1 MPASPG
7 CSVRS
12 SRSSWRRGSFFGS
25 IRYWMLGRSKL
36 ATKWRALAQPQTRD
50 DLARVCRVAVAVTA
64 IRGTEGHR
72 SCSTDRP
79 R

>member
-12 SRSSWRRGSFFGS
+12 SRSNCRRGSFFGS

-36 ATKWRALAQPQTRD
+36 ATNCLASPSDKRT
-50 DLARVCRVAVAVTA
+50 AISSRVCSVAVAVTA
-64 IRGTEGHR
+64 ILGTVGQR
-72 SCSTDRP
+72 SCSTDRA

>member
-12 SRSSWRRGSFFGS
+12 SRSSCRRGSFFGS

-36 ATKWRALAQPQTRD
+36 ATKCRASPSASREVIS
-50 DLARVCRVAVAVTA
+50 ASVCLVAVAVTA
-64 IRGTEGHR
+64 IRGTDGHR
-72 SCSTDRP
+72 SCSTDSP

>member
-1 MPASPG
+1 MPACPG

-25 IRYWMLGRSKL
+25 IRYWMFGRSKL
-36 ATKWRALAQPQTRD
+36 ATKCRASPSPSRVTISPS
-50 DLARVCRVAVAVTA
+50 VCRVAVAVTA

-72 SCSTDRP
+72 SCSTDSP

>member
-36 ATKWRALAQPQTRD
+36 ATNCLASPSDKRAAISS
-50 DLARVCRVAVAVTA
+50 RVCSVAVAVTA
-64 IRGTEGHR
+64 IRGTAGHR